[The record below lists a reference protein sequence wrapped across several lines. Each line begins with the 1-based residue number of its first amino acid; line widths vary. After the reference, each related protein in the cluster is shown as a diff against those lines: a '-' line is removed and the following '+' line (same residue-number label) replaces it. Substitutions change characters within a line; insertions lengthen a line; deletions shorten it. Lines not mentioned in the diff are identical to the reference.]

1 MTINIISTGS
11 YAGEKILDNDY
22 FAKIV
27 DTNDEW
33 IQERTG
39 IKTRHICDDITT
51 EEMAARAGESAL
63 KKFIEI
69 FMMR

>member
-27 DTNDEW
+27 DTND
-33 IQERTG
+33 
-39 IKTRHICDDITT
+39 RHQD
-51 EEMAARAGESAL
+51 
-63 KKFIEI
+63 
-69 FMMR
+69 